1 MLHQSRRIV
10 TAVVGTASILL
21 TSEIGLFSTS
31 PNRSLNLSFNSIAWA
46 DTSGNST
53 FQYVPPQ
60 RGTPKS
66 TQGTGSRGCTQSTPV
81 TLGLLVPNDHN
92 GQTISEHPTFF
103 LYVSDKSSVPVEF
116 ALVEPGVAKPLYV
129 KQIQVEKGGIVQVA
143 LPKELAALEQGKK
156 YRWSA
161 SLICDA
167 NRPSNNVFVQSW
179 IQRVPIS
186 SDLSEKLAAV
196 TSNGE
201 SSTQTL
207 QQQARIFGE
216 KGLWYDALTALS
228 KASVANPND
237 PTIKADFLSLLS
249 QGGLSHVVAQ
259 QQQAFAKQ

>member
-1 MLHQSRRIV
+1 MRHQNRRIA
-10 TAVVGTASILL
+10 TALVGTASILL
-21 TSEIGLFSTS
+21 TSEMGLFRTS
-31 PNRSLNLSFNSIAWA
+31 PSQSWNVGFTTVARA
-46 DTSGNST
+46 DTSANST

-92 GQTISEHPTFF
+92 GQTISDRPTFF
-103 LYVSDKSSVPVEF
+103 LYVSDKTSVPVEF

-129 KQIQVEKGGIVQVA
+129 QKMQVEKGGIIQVT
-143 LPKELAALEQGKK
+143 LPSELPALESGKK

-179 IQRVPIS
+179 IQRVPVS
-186 SDLSEKLAAV
+186 NDLTAKLAAV
-196 TSNGE
+196 TTNRE
-201 SSTQTL
+201 SSPQTL

-216 KGLWYDALTALS
+216 KGLWYDALAAIS
-228 KASVANPND
+228 KASAANPND
-237 PTIKADFLSLLS
+237 PSIKADFASLLT
-249 QGGLSHVVAQ
+249 QGGLSQVVAQ
-259 QQQAFAKQ
+259 QQALAK